1 MGNRNLVKEIVNDI
15 LRVNGSAETVGII
28 DTNLAIDHAI
38 ALSSRFRVL
47 YWLANVGAFPVL
59 QDQISGDGFKEITK
73 VEDIGHVLENS
84 DFILITDCYF
94 GRLADYLRSQGVPV
108 FGAPYE
114 WTRIENDRVY
124 GWKRL
129 KEMGVGVPNGVILRG
144 IDAVRKYI
152 KENEREGRVFYLKVS
167 KYRGNRETGGGV
179 LNEVEALVSLS
190 QAGFGPY
197 LDDLEILVQEK
208 CPGEEIGF
216 DCFVNGKDFIRPFLY
231 TIEIKGEG
239 TLGVWTEK
247 NGIEDHIFKKIK
259 QSLVDTDYRGN
270 ISMEFFWDGS
280 RVYVHD
286 PTCFSEDTEVLTD
299 NGWKFFYELEGNEL
313 IATLNPET
321 FNIEFQKP
329 VKYIVKEYVGD
340 LIRIHG
346 KRNFDLL
353 VTPDHRLYVKKSRH
367 KEYSFVE
374 AKNIPGG
381 CSIPR
386 TGKWNGTLK
395 NKFIIKG
402 VTRFWKSG
410 NNYSIEKSHKYDSIE
425 IPMEN
430 WAKFLGIFLAEG
442 NCGVDANIQITQ
454 MKDGVIKKIRE
465 LLDSIGIK
473 YSYHKHSFRFRNLLL
488 WNYLKRFGK
497 QNERFVPGE
506 IKESTPEIIN
516 SFLDYYCL
524 GDGYVKPNGSRMFF
538 TTSRRLADDIQ
549 ELLLKVGSV
558 GCIFKSAV
566 KGTSF
571 KIRGK
576 EYTRNFDVYVVRE
589 SKKKVEFYIDKGR
602 YGHIQKI
609 NYRGKVY
616 CVTVPNSIIY
626 VRRNGKPTWSGNC
639 RLPFPCSAIQAHFI
653 KNYPDVVQKVA
664 NGQDVRCIVGSEKYV
679 AQVGVYTDDIES
691 WRVIRFPEE
700 LRNRVGFRRVV
711 KRNGD
716 YYYVPGDYL
725 VATALGDGKT
735 PEKAVRSALDVA
747 SQIECSN
754 TYIPAR
760 FEMDVLEV
768 VRKLNKLGGGFEF

>member
-129 KEMGVGVPNGVILRG
+129 REMDVGVPNGVILRG

-167 KYRGNRETGGGV
+167 KYRGNKETGCGV
-179 LNEVEALVSLS
+179 LNEVEALTSLS

-286 PTCFSEDTEVLTD
+286 PTS
-299 NGWKFFYELEGNEL
+299 
-313 IATLNPET
+313 
-321 FNIEFQKP
+321 
-329 VKYIVKEYVGD
+329 
-340 LIRIHG
+340 
-346 KRNFDLL
+346 
-353 VTPDHRLYVKKSRH
+353 
-367 KEYSFVE
+367 
-374 AKNIPGG
+374 
-381 CSIPR
+381 
-386 TGKWNGTLK
+386 
-395 NKFIIKG
+395 
-402 VTRFWKSG
+402 
-410 NNYSIEKSHKYDSIE
+410 
-425 IPMEN
+425 
-430 WAKFLGIFLAEG
+430 
-442 NCGVDANIQITQ
+442 
-454 MKDGVIKKIRE
+454 
-465 LLDSIGIK
+465 
-473 YSYHKHSFRFRNLLL
+473 
-488 WNYLKRFGK
+488 
-497 QNERFVPGE
+497 
-506 IKESTPEIIN
+506 
-516 SFLDYYCL
+516 
-524 GDGYVKPNGSRMFF
+524 
-538 TTSRRLADDIQ
+538 
-549 ELLLKVGSV
+549 
-558 GCIFKSAV
+558 
-566 KGTSF
+566 
-571 KIRGK
+571 
-576 EYTRNFDVYVVRE
+576 
-589 SKKKVEFYIDKGR
+589 
-602 YGHIQKI
+602 
-609 NYRGKVY
+609 
-616 CVTVPNSIIY
+616 
-626 VRRNGKPTWSGNC
+626 

-653 KNYPDVVQKVA
+653 KNYPDVLQKVA

-679 AQVGVYTDDIES
+679 AQVGVYTDDNES

-700 LRNRVGFRRVV
+700 LRDRIGFRRVV